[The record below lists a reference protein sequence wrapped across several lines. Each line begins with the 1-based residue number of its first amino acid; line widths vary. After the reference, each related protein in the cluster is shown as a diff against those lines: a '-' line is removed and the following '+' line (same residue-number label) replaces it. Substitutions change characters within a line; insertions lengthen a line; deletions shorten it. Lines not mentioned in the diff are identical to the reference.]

1 MQVPKPLPALL
12 APSVTTIDIS
22 TDSRYLSSSI
32 ACFDT
37 LPYEIQSKALL
48 DTSKSY
54 HHATTQ
60 AQLTEIQE
68 LRGDLIKLNHKYIQ
82 QMERAQIAQQ
92 ARLQT
97 EAELEDLSIKLFE
110 QANGMVSEEKRKRV
124 DAEKRA
130 IQLENTLTY
139 VVQELMQLKEFRSRF
154 EIRTIEDEVML
165 KHTKSSFIAPS
176 GSAARKM
183 PNRLDDLC
191 MDNRPIA
198 SLEDFLTWRPTA
210 PIESLHKLIFGN
222 YLLKRK
228 SNKFGFN
235 RKYIKLTTSFSDL
248 LKYRFDKEKNKK
260 KCQYSTLAA

>member
-22 TDSRYLSSSI
+22 TGSRYLSSSI

-37 LPYEIQSKALL
+37 LPYETQSKTLL
-48 DTSKSY
+48 NTSKSY
-54 HHATTQ
+54 HHPITQ
-60 AQLTEIQE
+60 AQSTEIQE

-82 QMERAQIAQQ
+82 QMERAQIAEQ

-110 QANGMVSEEKRKRV
+110 QANRMVSEEKKKRV

-130 IQLENTLTY
+130 VQLESTLTY
-139 VVQELMQLKEFRSRF
+139 VVQELMQLKEFRSKF
-154 EIRTIEDEVML
+154 EIQTIEDAAML

-176 GSAARKM
+176 GSVTRRM
-183 PNRLDDLC
+183 PNRLDNLC
-191 MDNRPIA
+191 VDNRHLA
-198 SLEDFLTWRPTA
+198 ALEDFLTWRPTA
-210 PIESLHKLIFGN
+210 PIESLHELVFGN

-228 SNKFGFN
+228 SFFF
-235 RKYIKLTTSFSDL
+235 KLVEIRQTRVNMDNSINELNLTQ
-248 LKYRFDKEKNKK
+248 DKNETE
-260 KCQYSTLAA
+260 S